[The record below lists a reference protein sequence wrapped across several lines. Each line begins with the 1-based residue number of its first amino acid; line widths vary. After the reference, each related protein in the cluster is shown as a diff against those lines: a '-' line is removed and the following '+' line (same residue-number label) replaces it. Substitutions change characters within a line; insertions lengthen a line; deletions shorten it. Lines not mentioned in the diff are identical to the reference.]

1 MILNFTQRK
10 PPAKTV
16 WLLLI
21 ALCFVSNV
29 ALVQAIE
36 LEDILKEP
44 PEATTAPQSHQQQ
57 RLQSSTTQQP
67 QMQMPINPMQILG
80 GLDLGSILGGLNS
93 VGGVNGLFG
102 LTLR

>member
-1 MILNFTQRK
+1 MTISDENGNSIQPINFQAQRPQQQNTQTQ
-10 PPAKTV
+10 P
-16 WLLLI
+16 L
-21 ALCFVSNV
+21 
-29 ALVQAIE
+29 
-36 LEDILKEP
+36 
-44 PEATTAPQSHQQQ
+44 PQQPQPQQQPQQ
-57 RLQSSTTQQP
+57 RLQSPITQQP

>member
-1 MILNFTQRK
+1 MTISDQNGNSIQPINFQAQRPQQQTTQTQQL
-10 PPAKTV
+10 PQQP
-16 WLLLI
+16 
-21 ALCFVSNV
+21 
-29 ALVQAIE
+29 QQQ
-36 LEDILKEP
+36 
-44 PEATTAPQSHQQQ
+44 PQSQQQQ